1 MTASAVFMTL
11 MSMAAL

>member
-11 MSMAAL
+11 MRMAAL

>member
-11 MSMAAL
+11 MRMDAL